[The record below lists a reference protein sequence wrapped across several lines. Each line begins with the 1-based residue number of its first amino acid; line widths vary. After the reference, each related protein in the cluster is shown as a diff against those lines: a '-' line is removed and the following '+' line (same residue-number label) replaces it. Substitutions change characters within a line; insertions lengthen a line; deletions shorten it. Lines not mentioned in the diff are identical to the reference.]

1 MLEIPWYIL
10 VGVMFVCFFIGFCLE
25 RYEKMGNV
33 ISVKNE
39 PVKRCIR
46 DMVKGE
52 IGYTLPMAYRN
63 KKLNEMYAI
72 YKEKRGNA
80 SLRVECIRPHKYSLE
95 FEGRK

>member
-25 RYEKMGNV
+25 KYEKNV

-39 PVKRCIR
+39 PVKRCIK
-46 DMVKGE
+46 DMVRGE

-80 SLRVECIRPHKYSLE
+80 SLRVECIRPHKYALE
-95 FEGRK
+95 FEREK

>member
-1 MLEIPWYIL
+1 MS
-10 VGVMFVCFFIGFCLE
+10 
-25 RYEKMGNV
+25 NV
-33 ISVKNE
+33 VSVKNE
-39 PVKRCIR
+39 PEQKRCIK

-52 IGYTLPMAYRN
+52 IGYTLPMAYRDR
-63 KKLNEMYAI
+63 KLDEKYAI